1 MGSKRARPMTAQETW
16 RSGQEPAR
24 SEFETQHW
32 LLAAA
37 CPEVHHFSVP
47 NGIITYTAGRGR
59 KPRLVL
65 DTERDT
71 EKELVLDT
79 EGLLP
84 FCLWPF

>member
-1 MGSKRARPMTAQETW
+1 MGSRHARPMMAQETW
-16 RSGQEPAR
+16 GMGQGPAR

-47 NGIITYTAGRGR
+47 NGNNHLHCRTGQETQAAAGHR
-59 KPRLVL
+59 
-65 DTERDT
+65 
-71 EKELVLDT
+71 
-79 EGLLP
+79 EGAIRLLP